1 MKLSIDT
8 SCVDGTGNTP
18 GQLRIVDSTH
28 VPADDKPPGVAN
40 CPETD
45 YASRPRKRR
54 ILKGGPHVEF
64 DVEP

>member
-18 GQLRIVDSTH
+18 DQLRIADSTH

-40 CPETD
+40 RPETD
-45 YASRPRKRR
+45 YASPPRKRR
-54 ILKGGPHVEF
+54 IL
-64 DVEP
+64 